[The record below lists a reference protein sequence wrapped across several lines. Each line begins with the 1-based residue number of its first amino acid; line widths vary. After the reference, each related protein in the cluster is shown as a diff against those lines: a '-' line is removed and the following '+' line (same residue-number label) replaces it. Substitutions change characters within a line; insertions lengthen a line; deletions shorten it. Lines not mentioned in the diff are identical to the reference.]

1 MFAKKSDLIWIRE
14 FDPIRIQFG
23 SLILWSENPIRKKN
37 LIWLDQIE
45 FGFDDFNNSIRFKSN
60 WIILSKSE
68 LNLNQIWQKKMN
80 IIGQKRTIRP
90 KFDQV
95 KYRPNAGLICVKF
108 RLFFLV
114 QLGCQSSPIQKGYL
128 AIIQTNLGKI
138 QLNLD
143 DH

>member
-1 MFAKKSDLIWIRE
+1 MDSFGLSDFELKVSVVFAKKSDLIRIRE

-80 IIGQKRTIRP
+80 ITGRKRTIRP

-95 KYRPNAGLICVKF
+95 KYRPNAGLTCVKF
-108 RLFFLV
+108 KLFFL
-114 QLGCQSSPIQKGYL
+114 
-128 AIIQTNLGKI
+128 A
-138 QLNLD
+138 
-143 DH
+143 